1 MNKLM
6 ILAVAAVVA
15 VGSGFGLVQ
24 YVAGAED
31 RAEEKAQA
39 VPVLV
44 ATANLAEGTAFDE
57 AFADGRIVA
66 STTLAASRPAT
77 AIVDPAALRGLV
89 ADGPLLTGQL
99 VVAGTFVDAAS
110 QKVGSGPPTFA
121 DDLPEGT
128 VAVSFEA
135 SGAAAVGDLI
145 SPGDRVNLLLNVP
158 NASVLGLPDS
168 GGPAVVHVFQDLEI
182 IAIGAAIRPPEGA
195 DDPVANPGASTYTVA
210 VAPRDAARLLYL
222 TRQFEVLLALIGPG
236 VEPSQQLPVGTLD
249 ALPESLTP
257 VPAPTG
263 AAEEGADE
271 DEGSGAGGG
280 PAATEPADTT
290 ADAPTT
296 TTAEAA
302 P

>member
-1 MNKLM
+1 M

-57 AFADGRIVA
+57 AFADGRIVQ
-66 STTLAASRPAT
+66 STTLSASRPAT
-77 AIVDPAALRGLV
+77 AIVDPEALRGLV

-99 VVAGTFVDAAS
+99 VVAGSFVDPAS

-158 NASVLGLPDS
+158 NASLLGLPDS
-168 GGPAVVHVFQDLEI
+168 GGPAIVHVFQDLEI

-195 DDPVANPGASTYTVA
+195 DAPVANPGASTYTVA

-236 VEPSQQLPVGTLD
+236 VEPSEQLPVGTLD

-257 VPAPTG
+257 VPGPTG
-263 AAEEGADE
+263 ASSSDE
-271 DEGSGAGGG
+271 NEVDEAAGR
-280 PAATEPADTT
+280 EPAT
-290 ADAPTT
+290 AADPTAT
-296 TTAEAA
+296 TTAGAA